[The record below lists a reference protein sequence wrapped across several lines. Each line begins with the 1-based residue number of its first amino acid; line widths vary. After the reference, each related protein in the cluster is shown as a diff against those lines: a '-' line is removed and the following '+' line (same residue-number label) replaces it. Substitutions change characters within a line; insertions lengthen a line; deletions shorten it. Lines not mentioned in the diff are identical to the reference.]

1 MNKKSFIVLLISL
14 LALPMMSQNP
24 FFKKATTP
32 YGTFPFNQ
40 LKNEHYLP
48 AFEEGIKQHAAEVDK
63 IANNKKQPTFAN
75 TIVALERSGALLSR
89 VSYVFLRSIMPKQTM
104 RCRKLRSVCRQC
116 DRPQ

>member
-1 MNKKSFIVLLISL
+1 
-14 LALPMMSQNP
+14 MSQNP
-24 FFKKATTP
+24 FSKGNGALR
-32 YGTFPFNQ
+32 NVSVQ
-40 LKNEHYLP
+40 SVKNEHYLP

-116 DRPQ
+116 

>member
-89 VSYVFLRSIMPKQTM
+89 V
-104 RCRKLRSVCRQC
+104 
-116 DRPQ
+116 

>member
-40 LKNEHYLP
+40 LKTNIIYRLLKKASSSMPPKSIKLLTIKNNRHLP
-48 AFEEGIKQHAAEVDK
+48 IRLWLWSV
-63 IANNKKQPTFAN
+63 
-75 TIVALERSGALLSR
+75 R
-89 VSYVFLRSIMPKQTM
+89 VRYFR
-104 RCRKLRSVCRQC
+104 VCLTCFCAQ
-116 DRPQ
+116 